1 MNTTPKDA
9 LTEARR
15 LVDRVRGDSWGDI
28 AQAEGLHRIADAVE
42 ELVAIVRAALVV
54 VPEHE
59 PEPTPVE
66 VVDLVAA
73 LKASVE
79 AARARRQEARS

>member
-54 VPEHE
+54 VPE
-59 PEPTPVE
+59 PEPKRRVFE
-66 VVDLVAA
+66 SFDDAYAWLHG
-73 LKASVE
+73 E
-79 AARARRQEARS
+79 AARP